1 MKGKMNKTY
10 KKLIIGLGLETIIMG
25 IVLIILLKIEEYIL
39 MCMVAIF
46 VILEIACIVLLAKK
60 YQKDRKTKSLTK

>member
-1 MKGKMNKTY
+1 MKGKMNTTY

-25 IVLIILLKIEEYIL
+25 IVFIILLKIEEYIL

-46 VILEIACIVLLAKK
+46 VILEIACIVLLTKK
-60 YQKDRKTKSLTK
+60 YQKDRKTKYL